1 MPPLIDSIGNDSAMQ
16 KNVMR
21 LANLTNPQ
29 NLQPSHPLPLLFPF
43 CKSPPSYH
51 CLGIQSHVSELLFSA
66 NLRHE
71 LSINARKR
79 VHNRATNMFWT

>member
-51 CLGIQSHVSELLFSA
+51 CLGKQSHVSELLFSA
-66 NLRHE
+66 NMRDE
-71 LSINARKR
+71 LSINALGY
-79 VHNRATNMFWT
+79 VVIDIT